1 MVSSAILRRLTRSTR
16 VLVQMLLTLA
26 TVACL
31 LAPAPAW
38 AAKNSVGVELP
49 QDAAP
54 SGKQTIR
61 VMGREGT
68 YLDYTKTTWKR
79 QWEPSLVQ
87 EPLTRRNHQYEVEPA
102 GAERWEI
109 SKDGLTWTFHLRKGM
124 VWSDGVPL
132 TAYDYEFAIRRV
144 ADPKTGFDVGWY
156 WGAIKNLMPAWKGE
170 VPVESV
176 GVKVVDNLTLQ
187 VTTEK
192 PTPYLAM
199 QIADMH
205 AVPKHVVEKLGDAW
219 ATSEATYVS
228 SGPFM
233 LEKWDKGKMVVYA
246 ANPKYNG
253 PWKPY
258 LERIIY
264 LVGRDE
270 AVFPAYLSGEI
281 DAMEEVYEGALSPG
295 DQAMLQSDPKL
306 KQQLHTYPNF
316 MTWWIAFG
324 GEGTAFKDPR
334 VRKAFGHAIDREA
347 IINSALRGQAVPA
360 SGLLPPGFHCA
371 NPQRL
376 KDMQKYDVTQ
386 ARKLLADAGY
396 PGGKGFPQYTLYL
409 REASPTIK
417 TAAEGIQAM
426 IKQNLGI
433 DLELQNLERK
443 TFMDRL
449 NKYELPIVVIPW
461 DMDYYDASNFMDVY
475 RAGGRHPWGNAEYD
489 TLIREANGLMG
500 DERKRCAVYQKA
512 EDLLVGDPGAV
523 FLWHPTAMQVWD
535 DSKIGGQVLRPNK
548 FGLTTWF
555 KPEKGS
561 TIFKIYMKK

>member
-1 MVSSAILRRLTRSTR
+1 MVPIAVRNRGVGFSRPSMVGCLILIA
-16 VLVQMLLTLA
+16 VVCLLTPDPSL
-26 TVACL
+26 
-31 LAPAPAW
+31 
-38 AAKNSVGVELP
+38 AAKNIVGVELP
-49 QDAAP
+49 PDAAP

-79 QWEPSLVQ
+79 QWEPALVQ
-87 EPLTRRNHQYEVEPA
+87 EPLTRRNDQYEVEPA

-109 SKDGLTWTFHLRKGM
+109 SNDGLTWTFHLRKGM
-124 VWSDGVPL
+124 LWSDGKPV
-132 TAYDYEFAIRRV
+132 TANDYAFAVRRV

-156 WGAIKNLMPAWKGE
+156 WGAIKNFMAAWKGE
-170 VPVESV
+170 APVESV
-176 GVKVVDNLTLQ
+176 GVKAVDDLTLQ
-187 VTTEK
+187 ITTEK

-199 QIADMH
+199 QIADLH
-205 AVPKHVVEKLGDAW
+205 VIPKHVVEKLGDAW
-219 ATSEATYVS
+219 ATSDTTYVS
-228 SGPFM
+228 SGPFV
-233 LEKWDKGKMVVYA
+233 LEKWDKGKMVVYT
-246 ANPKYNG
+246 ANPRYNG

-258 LERIIY
+258 LEKIIH

-270 AVFPAYLSGEI
+270 AVFPAYLAGEI
-281 DAMEEVYEGALSPG
+281 DAMEQVYEGALSPG
-295 DQAMLQSDPKL
+295 DTAMLQSDSKL
-306 KQQLHTYPNF
+306 KPQLHSYPNF

-324 GEGTAFKDPR
+324 GNDTAFKDPR
-334 VRKAFGHAIDREA
+334 VRKAFAHAIDREA

-360 SGLLPPGFHCA
+360 YGLLPPGFHCA
-371 NPQRL
+371 NPQCL
-376 KDMQKYDVTQ
+376 KDVQKYDVAQ
-386 ARKLLADAGY
+386 ARKLLADAGF
-396 PGGKGFPQYTLYL
+396 PDGKGFPNYTLYL
-409 REASPTIK
+409 REVSATIK

-433 DLELQNLERK
+433 QLEIQNLERK

-489 TLIREANGLMG
+489 SLIRDANGLMG
-500 DERKRCAVYQKA
+500 DEKKRCAIYQKA

-523 FLWHPTAMQVWD
+523 FLWHPTALQIWD
-535 DSKIGGQVLRPNK
+535 DNRIGGKVLQPNK

-561 TIFKIYMKK
+561 TIYRIYMKK